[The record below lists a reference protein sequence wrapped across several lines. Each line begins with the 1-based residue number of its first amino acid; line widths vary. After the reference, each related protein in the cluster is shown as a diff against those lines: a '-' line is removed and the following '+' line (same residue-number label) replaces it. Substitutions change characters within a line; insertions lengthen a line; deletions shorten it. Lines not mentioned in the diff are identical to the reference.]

1 MTSTSLSLR
10 CIARRAE
17 THDVASWQFE
27 PLAGDLPSVLAGQC
41 VTLHTICLLYTSP
54 SPRD

>member
-17 THDVASWQFE
+17 THDVASWQFV
-27 PLAGDLPSVLAGQC
+27 PLAGDLPPCWPASA
-41 VTLHTICLLYTSP
+41 SP
-54 SPRD
+54 CTR